1 MITHYEDL
9 TVAAFLELDAVIRSD
24 ADEIDKQVAI
34 VALLNDTTEET
45 ILALPLAEYTHLAGQ
60 TAFLTQP
67 CTPQEP
73 DGRPLTLGDLVLIP
87 VTDFT
92 KVNTAQYVDFQT
104 FSRDFPATL
113 PELLSI
119 FLVPEG
125 HAYGEGY
132 DVADVQQAVRTM
144 SWPAALGWSAFFF
157 DSYLKSIADT
167 LSSLASDP
175 QTRDKAMQLRDT
187 IQALMSSAGAGL
199 LP

>member
-34 VALLNDTTEET
+34 VALLNDTTEEAV
-45 ILALPLAEYTHLAGQ
+45 LSLPLAEYTHIAGQ

-73 DGRPLTLGDLVLIP
+73 DGKPLTLGDLVLIP

-132 DVADVQQAVRTM
+132 DVARVQDAVRAM
-144 SWPAALGWSAFFF
+144 SWPAALGWSAFLF
-157 DSYLKSIADT
+157 DSYLTSIADT
-167 LSSLASDP
+167 LSSLGSDP
-175 QTRDKAMQLRDT
+175 RTRKKAEELRAT
-187 IQALMSSAGAGL
+187 LETLSRSAGIG
-199 LP
+199 